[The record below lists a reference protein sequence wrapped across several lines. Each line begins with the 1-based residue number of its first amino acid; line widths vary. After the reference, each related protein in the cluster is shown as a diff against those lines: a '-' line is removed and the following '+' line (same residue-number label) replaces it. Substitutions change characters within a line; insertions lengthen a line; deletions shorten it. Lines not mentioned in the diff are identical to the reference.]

1 MVMGRLY
8 LVMNYFISLRGPR
21 TSEAIE
27 YRGAVKRSNYA
38 HRMRLS
44 DDPTGAVRPL
54 RLGAAGVNVY
64 QLLHVWRRVEWR
76 VDDVGGNE
84 PHWEELVV

>member
-1 MVMGRLY
+1 MEGRWVIWMY

-27 YRGAVKRSNYA
+27 YYVAVTRSNYA

-54 RLGAAGVNVY
+54 RLGAAGVNLY
-64 QLLHVWRRVEWR
+64 QLLHTDQFHNS
-76 VDDVGGNE
+76 VDPSSTE
-84 PHWEELVV
+84 QY